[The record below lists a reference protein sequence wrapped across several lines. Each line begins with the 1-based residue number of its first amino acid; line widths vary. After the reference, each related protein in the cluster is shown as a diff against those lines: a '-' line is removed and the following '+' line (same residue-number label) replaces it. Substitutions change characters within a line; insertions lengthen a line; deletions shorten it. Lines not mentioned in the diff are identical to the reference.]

1 MDPLAQLKDI
11 HTPQGV
17 DWWPLAW
24 GWWVAALL
32 LVALLCGLIYIMV
45 RHVRFNRARREAI
58 ALHKN
63 LSVDAHYP
71 AKANQLLK
79 RVTLHYFD
87 AGYSAA
93 AYGSAWQ
100 QLLLNCLSDKHQAK
114 AKSGMAALS
123 QSPYQPAAPDSEQ
136 LTEMHQAVSLWL
148 QHARLKHAPESVS
161 TAEVSHN
168 V

>member
-32 LVALLCGLIYIMV
+32 VVALLCGLIYIIV
-45 RHVRFNRARREAI
+45 RHIRFNRARSEAI

-100 QLLLNCLSDKHQAK
+100 HLLLNCLADKHQAK
-114 AKSGMAALS
+114 AKPGLKGLC

-148 QHARLKHAPESVS
+148 QHAMLKHAPESVS
-161 TAEVSHN
+161 TAEVNHN

>member
-1 MDPLAQLKDI
+1 VDPLAQLKDI

-32 LVALLCGLIYIMV
+32 VVVLLCGLIYMV
-45 RHVRFNRARREAI
+45 IRHIRFNQARREAI
-58 ALHKN
+58 ALHKD

-100 QLLLNCLSDKHQAK
+100 HLLLNCLADKHQVK
-114 AKSGMAALS
+114 AKSGLEALC
-123 QSPYQPAAPDSEQ
+123 QSPYQPTVPDSEQ

-148 QHARLKHAPESVS
+148 QKARLKQAPQPVS

>member
-148 QHARLKHAPESVS
+148 QKARLKQAPESVS
-161 TAEVSHN
+161 SAEVSHN

>member
-32 LVALLCGLIYIMV
+32 VVALVCGLVYLIV
-45 RHVRFNRARREAI
+45 RHVRFNRARREAM

-100 QLLLNCLSDKHQAK
+100 QLLLSCLADKHQAI
-114 AKSGMAALS
+114 AKSGVEALCL
-123 QSPYQPAAPDSEQ
+123 SPYQATSPEGEQ
-136 LTEMHQAVSLWL
+136 LTEMHKAVGLWL
-148 QHARLKHAPESVS
+148 QKARLKKAPEPV
-161 TAEVSHN
+161 TTTEVNHN

>member
-1 MDPLAQLKDI
+1 VDPLAQLKDI

-24 GWWVAALL
+24 GWWAAALL
-32 LVALLCGLIYIMV
+32 VVVLLCGLIYMII
-45 RHVRFNRARREAI
+45 RHIRFNRARREAI
-58 ALHKN
+58 ALHKD

-100 QLLLNCLSDKHQAK
+100 HLLLNCLADKHQVR
-114 AKSGMAALS
+114 AKSGLEALC
-123 QSPYQPAAPDSEQ
+123 QSPYQPATPDSEQ
-136 LTEMHQAVSLWL
+136 LTDMHEAVSLWL
-148 QHARLKHAPESVS
+148 QKARLKQAPQPVS

>member
-32 LVALLCGLIYIMV
+32 IVALLCGLIYMII
-45 RHVRFNRARREAI
+45 RHIRFNRARREAI

-148 QHARLKHAPESVS
+148 QKARLKQAPESVS
-161 TAEVSHN
+161 SAEVSHN

>member
-1 MDPLAQLKDI
+1 M
-11 HTPQGV
+11 
-17 DWWPLAW
+17 
-24 GWWVAALL
+24 
-32 LVALLCGLIYIMV
+32 ALLCGLIYIIV
-45 RHVRFNRARREAI
+45 RHIRFNRARSEAI

-87 AGYSAA
+87 AGYSAS

-100 QLLLNCLSDKHQAK
+100 HLLLNCLADKHQAK
-114 AKSGMAALS
+114 AKPGLKGLC

-148 QHARLKHAPESVS
+148 QHAMLKHAPESVS
-161 TAEVSHN
+161 TAEVNHN